1 MAQFLADKCPPGLTK
16 RDKASVDTLWFR
28 DDALSDSDSVQA
40 LEVIAQEIVED
51 LKAELKQSLR
61 R

>member
-1 MAQFLADKCPPGLTK
+1 MTPGLTK

-51 LKAELKQSLR
+51 LEAELKQSLR

>member
-1 MAQFLADKCPPGLTK
+1 VTRGLTK
-16 RDKASVDTLWFR
+16 RDKASVDTLWLR
-28 DDALSDSDSVQA
+28 DEALSDPDSLQA

-51 LKAELKQSLR
+51 LKAELQQSLR